1 MSVPCKLCGKT
12 NRAEGCDH
20 SELWVP
26 GAFCIKRVPYASLVD
41 APCHDCG
48 TSPGKYHHLDCD
60 MERCPVCNGQL
71 LICGHLD
78 VTYDQWLEEH
88 RARVS
93 AERDAATF
101 DRQALMTTKCF
112 TAAFTKDVVDDMRR
126 SINALGLEIPKDVV
140 ADVRGR
146 FQAVLDQL
154 SLLQQVVTIEPIPET
169 DTGPKGYFRAAIKGR
184 NDEPLVFAE
193 GNSPHQAVTVLHTM
207 LDDITRERDAAFA
220 GEHHFRSALRHV
232 QTELT
237 VMQQALTV
245 AHRQAT
251 RALDGADGTAF
262 GHYEDSK
269 G

>member
-1 MSVPCKLCGKT
+1 
-12 NRAEGCDH
+12 
-20 SELWVP
+20 
-26 GAFCIKRVPYASLVD
+26 
-41 APCHDCG
+41 
-48 TSPGKYHHLDCD
+48 
-60 MERCPVCNGQL
+60 MERCPVCDGQL
-71 LICGHLD
+71 LTCGHLD
-78 VTYDQWLEEH
+78 VTYDQWLAEH
-88 RARVS
+88 RARIS
-93 AERDAATF
+93 AERDTATF
-101 DRQALMTTKCF
+101 ERQALMTTKCF

-126 SINALGLEIPKDVV
+126 SINALGLEIPKDIA
-140 ADVRGR
+140 ADVRR
-146 FQAVLDQL
+146 KFHAVLDRL
-154 SLLQQVVTIEPIPET
+154 SLLQQVVTLEPVPET
-169 DTGPKGYFRAAIKGR
+169 DTGYFRAAIKGR